1 MQIFQCDKCRQVVF
15 FENTTC
21 ERCGSSLG
29 YRSDRNS
36 FNTLVQKSGD
46 WQAVDDAGRTF
57 RYCGNH
63 AQAVCNWLVP
73 VDGDTPLCTACNLNG
88 IIPDSGNLQHV
99 NAWRLVENAKH
110 RLVYSL
116 IRFNLPLENK
126 IDAPGSGLAFD
137 FRSDDLAPSDPAG
150 VKTGHSDGTITINL
164 AEADAVER
172 ERTRERLSEPYRTLI
187 GHFRHEIGHYYWQH
201 LVTPRTDRL
210 DAFRRLFGDERTE
223 YTESMRHY
231 YDHGPPDNWRDHYVT
246 AYSAAHP
253 WEDWAE
259 TWAHY
264 LHIVD
269 TLETAFAFRIRL
281 GSSPRRFET
290 VEMRADFDPYLAS
303 DFTVIAAASI
313 PLTIAINSLNR
324 SMGQPDLYP
333 FTLPPPVMDKLHF
346 IHQLLASFRTALS
359 TGNGG

>member
-1 MQIFQCDKCRQVVF
+1 MQIFQCDNCQQVVF

-21 ERCGSSLG
+21 ERCGSCLG
-29 YRSDRNS
+29 YRSDRNA
-36 FNTLVQKSGD
+36 FNALVQESGD
-46 WQAVDDAGRTF
+46 WRVVDHAGRTF

-63 AQAVCNWLVP
+63 THAVCNWLVP
-73 VDGDTPLCTACNLNG
+73 SDGDSLLCTACKLNG
-88 IIPDSGNLQHV
+88 IVPDSSDPQQV
-99 NAWRLVENAKH
+99 NAWRLVEDAKH

-126 IDAPGSGLAFD
+126 VEAPDSGLVFD

-150 VKTGHSDGTITINL
+150 VKTGHWDGTITINL

-187 GHFRHEIGHYYWQH
+187 GHFRHEIGHYYWQR
-201 LVTPRTDRL
+201 LVIPRSDVL
-210 DAFRRLFGDERTE
+210 QAFRRLFGDERTD
-223 YTESMRHY
+223 YSESMGRY
-231 YDHGPPDNWRDHYVT
+231 YDHGPPNNWREFHVT

-269 TLETAFAFRIRL
+269 TLETAFAFGIRL
-281 GSSPRRFET
+281 GRGLHHLEHI
-290 VEMRADFDPYLAS
+290 EMKADFDPYLAT
-303 DFTVIAAASI
+303 DFNAIVAASI

-333 FTLPPPVMDKLHF
+333 FTLAPPVMDKLHF
-346 IHQLLASFRTALS
+346 VHQLLTSFRTAQIR
-359 TGNGG
+359 GV